1 MLVLKIVQINRNS
14 DGCILSVSD
23 QGKKKYKN
31 MITEIVY
38 FPFSGPLTNEDGD
51 IIISEEE
58 YLEIRRLK
66 DLKQAYRA
74 DFDELKN
81 LKSEVMYCQK
91 LVDQTRQKLISE
103 FDNWYAESFL
113 VEGEPQTS
121 ATAGFGTR
129 AGVAPLQKSP
139 SAVVGCNFYFNVL

>member
-1 MLVLKIVQINRNS
+1 MHSIS
-14 DGCILSVSD
+14 SD

-91 LVDQTRQKLISE
+91 LVDQTRQSSSQSLTTGMRKVSWWRA
-103 FDNWYAESFL
+103 NRKRVQRQGL
-113 VEGEPQTS
+113 VPAQEW
-121 ATAGFGTR
+121 
-129 AGVAPLQKSP
+129 PLSRSHPVQW
-139 SAVVGCNFYFNVL
+139 